1 MLPGL
6 RPLQQILVHQF
17 LHPLMDDKNLIIK
30 AQMVKALFLLQIL
43 DSIQALL
50 HQHC

>member
-6 RPLQQILVHQF
+6 DPLQQIIVHQF
-17 LHPLMDDKNLIIK
+17 FYPLMDDKNLIIK
-30 AQMVKALFLLQIL
+30 AQMVKALLLLQIL

-50 HQHC
+50 RQHC